1 MKNRRI
7 CYILL
12 MYFLNMGEKR
22 MGLTD
27 KFRARRRQIEYATA
41 RVCEQWPTIGKQNNA
56 QKYFQA
62 WQIKDVVTP
71 SGKVRSKRIY
81 CGPYFSP
88 MTQPGLRKMQK
99 ILSLL
104 LSLACCV
111 LLYFGADSFGEVS
124 NRWYIAV
131 PQVLCCFGSF
141 FLVCASGSQVVSKSR
156 LMLSELRD
164 ATMRLL
170 PSALFVSVM
179 FALAFL
185 AMLIHAVFA
194 GFSAKA
200 LIGVVCMLG
209 AFLCAAVVFCMEYRT
224 EYVHVFNENAPAAL
238 NPEL

>member
-1 MKNRRI
+1 MI
-7 CYILL
+7 
-12 MYFLNMGEKR
+12 
-22 MGLTD
+22 LTD
-27 KFRARRRQIEYATA
+27 RIKARRRQIEYATA
-41 RVCEQWPTIGKQNNA
+41 QVCEQWPPLGKQNNA

-71 SGKVRSKRIY
+71 SGKVRSKRVY

-88 MTQPGLRKMQK
+88 LTDPRLRRVQK
-99 ILSLL
+99 ICSLL
-104 LSLACCV
+104 LSLVCCA
-111 LLYFGADSFGEVS
+111 LLYFGADSFGEIS

-141 FLVCASGSQVVSKSR
+141 FMVCASGAQVISKSKI
-156 LMLSELRD
+156 MLSELRD

-185 AMLIHAVFA
+185 TMLFHAVFT

-209 AFLCAAVVFCMEYRT
+209 AFFCAAVIFCMEYRT
-224 EYVHVFNENAPAAL
+224 EYVQVFNENAPAAL
-238 NPEL
+238 NPQS